1 MHRKACCPECARILI
16 EEVSTRVVVLY
27 VVRALV
33 SVAVVADGICL
44 RLLEVSGQRPVL
56 IEIPSYVEE
65 QNSSACRLFEG
76 PLAYR
81 ARCQGSDFEFQ
92 PISVP
97 LIERLK

>member
-1 MHRKACCPECARILI
+1 MVC
-16 EEVSTRVVVLY
+16 
-27 VVRALV
+27 
-33 SVAVVADGICL
+33 VAVGADSICL
-44 RLLEVSGQRPVL
+44 RLLEVSGQQPVR

-65 QNSSACRLFEG
+65 LDGSACRLFKG

-97 LIERLK
+97 LIERLKQLLCPMKIVDFP